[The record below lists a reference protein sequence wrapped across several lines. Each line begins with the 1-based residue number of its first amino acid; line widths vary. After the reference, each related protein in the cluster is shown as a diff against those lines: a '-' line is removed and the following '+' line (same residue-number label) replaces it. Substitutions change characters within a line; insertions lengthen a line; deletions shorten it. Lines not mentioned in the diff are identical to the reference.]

1 LVDPTGSRG
10 FYLGFRYV
18 LLAQIHPRSR
28 DSCLMLSPSAPARVQ
43 GPRRELQREVPN
55 LVIGEAR
62 VGVRVR
68 VRAHHRIAERRGMV
82 GTVVESYGG
91 EEHVAVDVRFPN
103 GERRLFWPGD
113 LETLSSPRTPWW
125 RSRLVGGSSG

>member
-1 LVDPTGSRG
+1 
-10 FYLGFRYV
+10 
-18 LLAQIHPRSR
+18 
-28 DSCLMLSPSAPARVQ
+28 MLSPSALTKVQ

-68 VRAHHRIAERRGMV
+68 VRGHHRIAERRGMV
-82 GTVVESYGG
+82 GTVVERYGG

-113 LETLSSPRTPWW
+113 LEAISSPRSPWW